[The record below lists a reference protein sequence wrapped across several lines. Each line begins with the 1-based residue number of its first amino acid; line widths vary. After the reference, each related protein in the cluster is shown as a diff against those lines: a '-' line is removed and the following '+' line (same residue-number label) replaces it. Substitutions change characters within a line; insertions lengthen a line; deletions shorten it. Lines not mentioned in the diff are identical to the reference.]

1 MKPLR
6 LAFAGTPDFAAASL
20 QAVLDSDHQVVA
32 VLTQPDRAAGRGK
45 KVQQSP
51 VKQLA
56 ASQDIAVLQPENL
69 KGEDIRQQLR
79 DLNLDALVVVAYG
92 LIIPQAVLDIPRLG
106 CLNVHGSLLPRWRGA
121 APIQRA
127 ITTGDTETGNTIM
140 QMEAGL
146 DTGPMLLS
154 EALRL
159 LVTVLNDLEHHL
171 ANATPQ
177 PDEGITYAH
186 KLSKAEAR
194 LDFRLPTRALYNRI
208 RAFNPFPVSW
218 VPLNGQPM
226 RIWQASE
233 SPLPGQDNDEPG
245 HILAVDDQGIHV
257 ATGDGALILEELQL
271 PGKRRMAVS
280 DLLPARCAISVSAC
294 AVTCARSITGSTSS
308 SPSPSRPAPSR
319 FAWHC
324 WPASMNCG
332 SATARP
338 TPSSM
343 PTRNCAAS

>member
-20 QAVLDSDHQVVA
+20 QAVLDSDHDVVA

-45 KVQQSP
+45 KVQKSP

-56 ASQDIAVLQPENL
+56 EAHDIAVLQPENL
-69 KGEDIRQQLR
+69 KGEEIRQKLR
-79 DLNLDALVVVAYG
+79 DLQLDALVVVAYG

-127 ITTGDTETGNTIM
+127 ITVGDTETGNTIM

-154 EALRL
+154 EALPIGDNETGGELHDRLAAQGARL
-159 LVTVLNDLEHHL
+159 LVTVLNDLEQYL
-171 ANATPQ
+171 ANATVQ
-177 PDEGITYAH
+177 PDEGVTYAH

-208 RAFNPFPVSW
+208 RAFNPFPVTW
-218 VPLNGQPM
+218 VPLKGQPM
-226 RIWQASE
+226 RIWQASV
-233 SPLPGQDNDEPG
+233 SPLPGKDDDEPG
-245 HILAVDDQGIHV
+245 HILKVGEDGIQV
-257 ATGDGALILEELQL
+257 ATGDGILILEELQL
-271 PGKRRMAVS
+271 PGKRRMAVA
-280 DLLPARCAISVSAC
+280 DLLRGNPDLFREGDMLGD
-294 AVTCARSITGSTSS
+294 SIDD
-308 SPSPSRPAPSR
+308 A
-319 FAWHC
+319 
-324 WPASMNCG
+324 
-332 SATARP
+332 
-338 TPSSM
+338 
-343 PTRNCAAS
+343 